1 MRAPVGTIR
10 IYKIAEVLG
19 IPSQEVVR
27 LLRTQHGIEAKSAS
41 STVEEI
47 VARQFA
53 ERVARKRNV
62 ALPPGALFSQRA
74 ASKRANPPEPAAPA
88 APRLGPPRLVKSAK
102 TARAAAEAA
111 DAGAAAAAAE
121 AARTPPADTAP
132 PPPVPGAHAPV
143 AGAPATA
150 EAPTAVRT
158 ASAAPPPRVVRPEPR
173 LRVEGAPRLRVE
185 TPRIRVEEPPAQ
197 VAEASRGEVEPVRA
211 QVEAAPGAQAE
222 PPRAGVQPPRTEAEP
237 LRAGVQPPRT
247 QVEQPLPV
255 QAGPSDAQ
263 VAETPPA
270 RTEPS
275 GAQVAEPPPAGIE
288 PHRVQVAETPAAR
301 IEPPRVQVA
310 AARPAARVE
319 PPRSQAEG
327 GPARAAGATG
337 HAAAGPVA
345 RVEPRT
351 PPAAATPPPA
361 GATSGAAAGPVARV
375 EPRTPPAAATPP
387 PAGATSGAAAGP
399 IARAEPRTPPAVAT
413 PPPAGATGRAAA
425 GPIARVEPPPTATT
439 PPPSPAAAG
448 PAGTAPAAPPR
459 AAAPVRPAAPPRAAA
474 PVRPAAPP
482 RAAAPVRPAV
492 PPRAAAR
499 PAAPPRAAA
508 PASPAVPTPAR
519 RPGSGLVLRPTGRVA
534 PPRLRLRIEEP
545 KPAKPRPAA
554 PAAPRTPVR
563 PVQPGAPAGPAGG
576 AARPPL
582 GGPRPL
588 PSQPVRPPLVRPLPP
603 RPAVGYRPPP
613 RPHHRPG
620 GRRAQYR
627 RTRTQTPATPPPP
640 PPVTRTITLA
650 EGMTVKDLAERLE
663 VKPKDVLKKLIER
676 RVMMTINT
684 TLDSETATTIAREF
698 GADVKMRTF
707 EEEMVVIE
715 AEEAKPD
722 DLIVRAPVV
731 TVMGHVDH
739 GKTTLLD
746 AIREAKVAEGEAG
759 GITQHIGAYSV
770 AVNGRKIVFLDTP
783 GHEAF
788 TLMRARGAQ
797 VTDVVVL
804 VVAADDGVMPQTQEA
819 IDHARAASVPI
830 IVAIN
835 KIDKADANLDR
846 VRKELAER
854 GLTPEDWGGST
865 VTVPVSAKKR
875 DNLDGLLEMILLVTE
890 LEEQKANPKRAA
902 TGTVL
907 EAKVDRGRGPVAT
920 ILVQDGTLRVG
931 DNFIAGVVVGR
942 VRALLD
948 DRLQKI
954 GEAGPASPVE
964 VLGLTGLPQ
973 PGDAFQAVTDAAK
986 ARQIAVLRQNQAKEK
1001 ALGGRGQR
1009 LTLESLQQQLSE
1021 GEAKEL
1027 PIIIK
1032 ADVQG
1037 SAEVLAD
1044 SLGKLGD
1051 ERVKTRIIHTG
1062 VGAISEWDVL
1072 LASTSNAII
1081 VGFNVRPDR
1090 NASGVAER
1098 EGVDVRLHSVIYDVT
1113 DELKKA
1119 LAGLLDPTTKEVRL
1133 GAAEI
1138 RQLFKIPKFGTA
1150 AGCMVTEGVVTR
1162 AGDARARLVRD
1173 GVVVHEGRIG
1183 SLRRFKDDVNEVRS
1197 GMECGLAFERFADL
1211 KAGDVVESF
1220 TVEKVVATV

>member
-1 MRAPVGTIR
+1 
-10 IYKIAEVLG
+10 
-19 IPSQEVVR
+19 
-27 LLRTQHGIEAKSAS
+27 
-41 STVEEI
+41 
-47 VARQFA
+47 
-53 ERVARKRNV
+53 
-62 ALPPGALFSQRA
+62 
-74 ASKRANPPEPAAPA
+74 
-88 APRLGPPRLVKSAK
+88 
-102 TARAAAEAA
+102 
-111 DAGAAAAAAE
+111 
-121 AARTPPADTAP
+121 
-132 PPPVPGAHAPV
+132 
-143 AGAPATA
+143 
-150 EAPTAVRT
+150 
-158 ASAAPPPRVVRPEPR
+158 
-173 LRVEGAPRLRVE
+173 
-185 TPRIRVEEPPAQ
+185 
-197 VAEASRGEVEPVRA
+197 
-211 QVEAAPGAQAE
+211 
-222 PPRAGVQPPRTEAEP
+222 
-237 LRAGVQPPRT
+237 
-247 QVEQPLPV
+247 
-255 QAGPSDAQ
+255 
-263 VAETPPA
+263 
-270 RTEPS
+270 
-275 GAQVAEPPPAGIE
+275 
-288 PHRVQVAETPAAR
+288 
-301 IEPPRVQVA
+301 
-310 AARPAARVE
+310 
-319 PPRSQAEG
+319 
-327 GPARAAGATG
+327 
-337 HAAAGPVA
+337 
-345 RVEPRT
+345 
-351 PPAAATPPPA
+351 
-361 GATSGAAAGPVARV
+361 
-375 EPRTPPAAATPP
+375 
-387 PAGATSGAAAGP
+387 
-399 IARAEPRTPPAVAT
+399 
-413 PPPAGATGRAAA
+413 
-425 GPIARVEPPPTATT
+425 
-439 PPPSPAAAG
+439 
-448 PAGTAPAAPPR
+448 
-459 AAAPVRPAAPPRAAA
+459 
-474 PVRPAAPP
+474 
-482 RAAAPVRPAV
+482 
-492 PPRAAAR
+492 
-499 PAAPPRAAA
+499 
-508 PASPAVPTPAR
+508 
-519 RPGSGLVLRPTGRVA
+519 
-534 PPRLRLRIEEP
+534 
-545 KPAKPRPAA
+545 
-554 PAAPRTPVR
+554 
-563 PVQPGAPAGPAGG
+563 
-576 AARPPL
+576 
-582 GGPRPL
+582 
-588 PSQPVRPPLVRPLPP
+588 
-603 RPAVGYRPPP
+603 
-613 RPHHRPG
+613 
-620 GRRAQYR
+620 
-627 RTRTQTPATPPPP
+627 
-640 PPVTRTITLA
+640 
-650 EGMTVKDLAERLE
+650 MTVKDLAARLE

-684 TLDSETATTIAREF
+684 TLDPETATTIAREF

-715 AEEAKPD
+715 AEETKPD

-746 AIREAKVAEGEAG
+746 AIRETKVAEGEAG

-770 AVNGRKIVFLDTP
+770 EINDRKIVFLDTP

-797 VTDVVVL
+797 VTDIVVL

-819 IDHARAASVPI
+819 IDHAQAASVPI

-846 VRKELAER
+846 VKKELADR

-948 DRLQKI
+948 DRLQKAS
-954 GEAGPASPVE
+954 EAGPSSPVE

-1009 LTLESLQQQLSE
+1009 LTLESLQQQLTE

-1072 LASTSNAII
+1072 LASTSNAIV

-1090 NASGVAER
+1090 NAAGVADR
-1098 EGVDVRLHSVIYDVT
+1098 EGVDIRLHSVIYDVT

-1119 LAGLLDPTTKEVRL
+1119 LAGLLDPTTREVKL
-1133 GAAEI
+1133 GSAEI
-1138 RQLFKIPKFGTA
+1138 RQTFKVPKFGTA
-1150 AGCMVTEGVVTR
+1150 AGCMVTEGIITR
-1162 AGDARARLVRD
+1162 AGDAQARIVRD

-1183 SLRRFKDDVNEVRS
+1183 SLRRFKDDVNEVR
-1197 GMECGLAFERFADL
+1197 GGLECGLAFERYADI
-1211 KAGDVVESF
+1211 KIGDVVESF

>member
-1 MRAPVGTIR
+1 MGTIR

-19 IPSQEVVR
+19 IPSQEVVQ

-53 ERVARKRNV
+53 ERIARKRNV
-62 ALPPGALFSQRA
+62 TLPAGSLFSQRT
-74 ASKRANPPEPAAPA
+74 ASKRGGRGGAAPEAA
-88 APRLGPPRLVKSAK
+88 APTAPKLGPPRLVKSAK
-102 TARAAAEAA
+102 AARAAAEATA
-111 DAGAAAAAAE
+111 AGSAEPEAAGPESPPAGAASPAAVESAGAPGAGMTAAAAASTE
-121 AARTPPADTAP
+121 PTP
-132 PPPVPGAHAPV
+132 PPPPAPPRTL
-143 AGAPATA
+143 PAT
-150 EAPTAVRT
+150 
-158 ASAAPPPRVVRPEPR
+158 PR

-185 TPRIRVEEPPAQ
+185 TPRIRVETPRIRVEEPPAPA
-197 VAEASRGEVEPVRA
+197 VEAAEPTPVPPAKTARTEAAAPPARVEATPQAAEGAPRMEVEPPR
-211 QVEAAPGAQAE
+211 EKLEE
-222 PPRAGVQPPRTEAEP
+222 PPRIRIEESPRIRVEETPPAK
-237 LRAGVQPPRT
+237 
-247 QVEQPLPV
+247 VEET
-255 QAGPSDAQ
+255 AHTR
-263 VAETPPA
+263 VAETPRASVDPA
-270 RTEPS
+270 PAPTE
-275 GAQVAEPPPAGIE
+275 
-288 PHRVQVAETPAAR
+288 ETAR
-301 IEPPRVQVA
+301 
-310 AARPAARVE
+310 ARVE
-319 PPRSQAEG
+319 PPRIEVEG
-327 GPARAAGATG
+327 MPLQQTEQTTRAAAEAKPL
-337 HAAAGPVA
+337 AAPKIAP
-345 RVEPRT
+345 PT
-351 PPAAATPPPA
+351 PPAPAATSPP
-361 GATSGAAAGPVARV
+361 
-375 EPRTPPAAATPP
+375 
-387 PAGATSGAAAGP
+387 
-399 IARAEPRTPPAVAT
+399 
-413 PPPAGATGRAAA
+413 
-425 GPIARVEPPPTATT
+425 
-439 PPPSPAAAG
+439 
-448 PAGTAPAAPPR
+448 
-459 AAAPVRPAAPPRAAA
+459 
-474 PVRPAAPP
+474 
-482 RAAAPVRPAV
+482 
-492 PPRAAAR
+492 
-499 PAAPPRAAA
+499 APPRAAA
-508 PASPAVPTPAR
+508 PAQPAEPSPAK
-519 RPGSGLVLRPTGRVA
+519 RPGSGLALRPTGRVV

-545 KPAKPRPAA
+545 KPVKPRPATP
-554 PAAPRTPVR
+554 PATPRPPVR
-563 PVQPGAPAGPAGG
+563 PVTPQVATGVTGP

-588 PSQPVRPPLVRPLPP
+588 PSQPVRPPAGPRPLPP

-627 RTRTQTPATPPPP
+627 RTRTQTPATPAPP

-715 AEEAKPD
+715 AEETRPD

-746 AIREAKVAEGEAG
+746 AIRETKVAEGEAG
-759 GITQHIGAYSV
+759 GITQHIGAY
-770 AVNGRKIVFLDTP
+770 AVEVTGRRIVFLDTP

-797 VTDVVVL
+797 VTDIVIL

-819 IDHARAASVPI
+819 IDHAQAAKVPI

-846 VRKELAER
+846 VKKELAER

-865 VTVPVSAKKR
+865 VTVPLSAKKR

-948 DRLQKI
+948 DRLQKTD
-954 GEAGPASPVE
+954 EVGPSSPVE

-1009 LTLESLQQQLSE
+1009 LTLESLQQQLTE

-1090 NASGVAER
+1090 NATGVAER
-1098 EGVDVRLHSVIYDVT
+1098 EGVDIRLHSVIYDVT

-1119 LAGLLDPTTKEVRL
+1119 LAGLLDPTTKEVKL
-1133 GAAEI
+1133 GSAEI
-1138 RQLFKIPKFGTA
+1138 RQTFKIPKFGTA
-1150 AGCMVTEGVVTR
+1150 AGCMVTEGIITR
-1162 AGDARARLVRD
+1162 AGDARARIVRD

-1183 SLRRFKDDVNEVRS
+1183 SLRRFKDDVNEVRG

-1211 KAGDVVESF
+1211 KIGDVVESF

>member
-1 MRAPVGTIR
+1 MGTIR

-19 IPSQEVVR
+19 IPSQEVVQ

-62 ALPPGALFSQRA
+62 VLPAGTLFAQRSTKRGGARGGSA
-74 ASKRANPPEPAAPA
+74 PETVAPA
-88 APRLGPPRLVKSAK
+88 APKLGPPRLVKSAK
-102 TARAAAEAA
+102 AARAAAETAT
-111 DAGAAAAAAE
+111 AGGAEPAAAAPETPPGEAAPAPIAGPASATARPTAE
-121 AARTPPADTAP
+121 ATASPTPSPVAARTLP
-132 PPPVPGAHAPV
+132 
-143 AGAPATA
+143 
-150 EAPTAVRT
+150 
-158 ASAAPPPRVVRPEPR
+158 SMPR

-185 TPRIRVEEPPAQ
+185 EPRIRVEGSTTAAGAPVAEVEPSRPGASDGKGPRVEVESSSAPAEETPRIRVEPPR
-197 VAEASRGEVEPVRA
+197 AEAGETPRIEV
-211 QVEAAPGAQAE
+211 E
-222 PPRAGVQPPRTEAEP
+222 PPRAEAGETPRIEVEPPRAEAGETP
-237 LRAGVQPPRT
+237 RIEVEPPRAEAGET
-247 QVEQPLPV
+247 PRIEVEPPRVEAGETPRIEVEPPRVEAGETPRIEVEPPRVEADTSSRAKVESPGIRVESMPLQQSDDAPRTAAAPPDVEPKIPPPAAVKPPAARAPV
-255 QAGPSDAQ
+255 GASPAIP
-263 VAETPPA
+263 PPA
-270 RTEPS
+270 RPS
-275 GAQVAEPPPAGIE
+275 GAQ
-288 PHRVQVAETPAAR
+288 
-301 IEPPRVQVA
+301 
-310 AARPAARVE
+310 
-319 PPRSQAEG
+319 
-327 GPARAAGATG
+327 
-337 HAAAGPVA
+337 
-345 RVEPRT
+345 
-351 PPAAATPPPA
+351 
-361 GATSGAAAGPVARV
+361 
-375 EPRTPPAAATPP
+375 
-387 PAGATSGAAAGP
+387 
-399 IARAEPRTPPAVAT
+399 
-413 PPPAGATGRAAA
+413 
-425 GPIARVEPPPTATT
+425 
-439 PPPSPAAAG
+439 
-448 PAGTAPAAPPR
+448 
-459 AAAPVRPAAPPRAAA
+459 
-474 PVRPAAPP
+474 
-482 RAAAPVRPAV
+482 
-492 PPRAAAR
+492 
-499 PAAPPRAAA
+499 
-508 PASPAVPTPAR
+508 
-519 RPGSGLVLRPTGRVA
+519 RPGSGLALRPTGRVV

-545 KPAKPRPAA
+545 KPVKPRPATPVVVPRPAARPAAAVA
-554 PAAPRTPVR
+554 PATQV
-563 PVQPGAPAGPAGG
+563 V
-576 AARPPL
+576 RPPL

-588 PSQPVRPPLVRPLPP
+588 PSQPLRPPAARPLPP

-620 GRRAQYR
+620 GRRSQYR
-627 RTRTQTPATPPPP
+627 RTRTQTPATPAPP

-746 AIREAKVAEGEAG
+746 AIRETKVAEGEAG

-770 AVNGRKIVFLDTP
+770 AVTGRKIVFLDTP

-797 VTDVVVL
+797 VTDVVIL

-819 IDHARAASVPI
+819 IDHAQAAGVPI

-846 VRKELAER
+846 VKKELAER

-948 DRLQKI
+948 DRLQKTS
-954 GEAGPASPVE
+954 EAGPSSPVE

-1090 NASGVAER
+1090 NATTVAER

-1119 LAGLLDPTTKEVRL
+1119 LAGLLDPTTKEVKL
-1133 GAAEI
+1133 GSAEI
-1138 RQLFKIPKFGTA
+1138 RQTFKVPKFGTA
-1150 AGCMVTEGVVTR
+1150 AGCMVTEGVITR
-1162 AGDARARLVRD
+1162 AGDAQARIVRD

-1197 GMECGLAFERFADL
+1197 GVECGLAFERFADL
-1211 KAGDVVESF
+1211 KIGDVVESF